1 MTVTIDTNI
10 LLHLLRNSYLV
21 PTIQQQ
27 LDQSAAEDT
36 IIISIVSVGEIESI
50 AHQRNYGANKRDYLT
65 KLLQDF
71 LTVPIYSMDVVE
83 RYAEI
88 DAYSQGNLMNKPL
101 PDGLSSR
108 NMGKNDL
115 WIATT
120 ASITNTPLLTTD
132 KDFEHLEGEY
142 IDYLYIDPDG

>member
-10 LLHLLRNSYLV
+10 LLHLLRNSYLI

-65 KLLQDF
+65 KLLKDF

-88 DAYSQGNLMNKPL
+88 DAYSQGNLKNKPL

-115 WIATT
+115 WIAAT
-120 ASITNTPLLTTD
+120 ASITDTPLLTTD
-132 KDFEHLEGEY
+132 KDFEHLDGEY
-142 IDYLYIDPDG
+142 LDYIYIDPGM